1 MASPGR
7 TYVWMPVGAGCDV
20 DDGVAAE
27 QHLFSRP
34 DHVGEGQGGVREH
47 AVAERSCCL
56 HKQILANSVRN
67 QDAVKNQ
74 GLV

>member
-1 MASPGR
+1 MW
-7 TYVWMPVGAGCDV
+7 VPVGAGCNV

-56 HKQILANSVRN
+56 HKHKFFANSVRN

-74 GLV
+74 DCKL